1 MNRYGEYGNDA
12 PAHFLV
18 FFLVS
23 EIILYK
29 DKIKISEFLNQLAL
43 SFFIIQNKPTL
54 IIAILF
60 NIVNI
65 KKINLKKLL
74 FEKKVFFLTFF
85 FFLWTLKNIFLS
97 GCVIYPLKHT
107 CFKNLSWTDINKIE
121 IVSKSS
127 EAWSKGISNL
137 SVEDKKKFSNQDDYL
152 KNFSWI
158 ATWSKVHLKH
168 ILNLQIPYISFSLL
182 ILFIIKFRSKNKN
195 IQIDNFYYKLIII
208 LSICSFVWFIKAP
221 LYRYGYSLLVG
232 FISLIFALISIK
244 SNLNTKRIYI
254 LCNVLLIIGI
264 SAIFSKNIIRIVNN
278 DNNYNNYP
286 WPKYYSMGQSN
297 QKNDYFEKQLGYKK
311 ILKPKKG
318 YYCMYIK
325 KICNHYEID
334 ENLKIKKL
342 KGYDIIYL
350 NNK

>member
-74 FEKKVFFLTFF
+74 FEKKFFFLTLF

-137 SVEDKKKFSNQDDYL
+137 SVEDKKK
-152 KNFSWI
+152 
-158 ATWSKVHLKH
+158 
-168 ILNLQIPYISFSLL
+168 
-182 ILFIIKFRSKNKN
+182 
-195 IQIDNFYYKLIII
+195 
-208 LSICSFVWFIKAP
+208 
-221 LYRYGYSLLVG
+221 G
-232 FISLIFALISIK
+232 
-244 SNLNTKRIYI
+244 
-254 LCNVLLIIGI
+254 
-264 SAIFSKNIIRIVNN
+264 
-278 DNNYNNYP
+278 
-286 WPKYYSMGQSN
+286 
-297 QKNDYFEKQLGYKK
+297 
-311 ILKPKKG
+311 
-318 YYCMYIK
+318 
-325 KICNHYEID
+325 
-334 ENLKIKKL
+334 
-342 KGYDIIYL
+342 
-350 NNK
+350 